1 MTVTPTIDALTLLAM
16 SKLGNAT
23 QIRIGFICVLPSKVA
38 KESKVTFIVACVFAK
53 TKTACMPTI
62 KR

>member
-16 SKLGNAT
+16 GKLGNST
-23 QIRIGFICVLPSKVA
+23 QIRIGFICVLSSKVA
-38 KESKVTFIVACVFAK
+38 KASKVTFTVACVFAK